1 MVPEQ
6 MQPAPDRGVCSIA
19 LFSGI
24 QDMKQ
29 SFKPYNLPS
38 GGWGSARSLG
48 NILRREGVLLSGS
61 LALTRQNK
69 VDGFQCVSCAWSKP
83 AEPLALEFCE
93 NGAKA
98 TAWEITTHRCTPAF
112 FARHTVTELLDW
124 DDYSLEKAGRLTHPM
139 RYDAATDRYLPVNW
153 VDAFAEIGRELR
165 AIEDRKSV
173 VFYSSGRCSNE
184 TSYLYS
190 LLARLYGNNNL
201 PDSSNMCHETTS
213 VALPE
218 SIGVPVGTVT
228 LDDFGETD
236 CIMFFGQNVGSNSPR
251 MLHALQHASERGVPI
266 IVYNPLRERGLE
278 SFINPQSPTEMLT
291 GKPTRIASQY
301 HQVKAGGDLAALT
314 GICKCLVELDA
325 AAPVLDHTF
334 ISEHTHG
341 FDTFIAWLD
350 LQEWPEL
357 ERRSGLSRTAMEAT
371 AAVYSRSRATMGIYG
386 MGLTQHRA
394 GVETVQM
401 LVNLLL
407 LRGNI
412 GRLGAGICPVRGHS
426 NVQGQRTVGITEK
439 PSLVPLDKLA
449 EQYHFNPPREAG
461 YNTVEACEAILADKI
476 KAFVML
482 GGNFVRAIPDRDQME
497 PAWRRM
503 RLTVNVATKLNRSH
517 LIHGEIS
524 FVLPVLG
531 RIERDVQASGEQSA
545 SMEDS
550 LACIHGS
557 RGVRAPA
564 SKQLISEVKLVAEI
578 AKATL
583 DPNPSVTWDDWVD
596 DYSRIRKS
604 IGETYPDIF
613 HDYDQ
618 RMWEP
623 GGFHRSIPARERVWK
638 TKTKKA
644 NFITPRGL
652 DEDKDMPEVGHDVL
666 RMMTLRSNDQFN
678 TTVYGYSD
686 RFRGIHG
693 TRMVVLMNRDDIDR
707 LGLREGEQVRLRT
720 SSTDNIERS
729 MSGFRVTPYDI
740 PTGCIGTYY
749 PEANTLLPVWH
760 YAEGS
765 KTPAAKSI
773 PVTVERSPP
782 Q

>member
-1 MVPEQ
+1 MAQ
-6 MQPAPDRGVCSIA
+6 
-19 LFSGI
+19 
-24 QDMKQ
+24 KQ
-29 SFKPYNLPS
+29 SFKPYHLPS
-38 GGWGSARSLG
+38 GGWGSVRSLG

-83 AEPLALEFCE
+83 AEPLAAEFCE

-98 TAWEITTHRCTPAF
+98 TAWEITTHRCTPDF
-112 FARHTVTELLDW
+112 FAGHTVSELLGW
-124 DDYSLEKAGRLTHPM
+124 DDYSLEQAGRLTHPM
-139 RYDAATDRYLPVNW
+139 RYDAASDRYLPVSW
-153 VDAFAEIGRELR
+153 SDAFIEIGRELR
-165 AIEDRKSV
+165 AIEDRKNA
-173 VFYSSGRCSNE
+173 VFYSSGRSSNE
-184 TSYLYS
+184 ASYMYG

-228 LDDFGETD
+228 LDDFGTTD

-251 MLHALQHASERGVPI
+251 MLHALQHASDRGVPI

-278 SFINPQSPTEMLT
+278 SFINPQSPTQMLT
-291 GKPTRIASQY
+291 GHRTRIASQY

-314 GICKCLVELDA
+314 GICKSLVEMDDA
-325 AAPVLDHTF
+325 ARAEGGTPTLDHAF
-334 ISEHTHG
+334 IAEHTHG
-341 FDTFIAWLD
+341 LDAFVAWLRQ
-350 LQEWPEL
+350 QEWPEL
-357 ERRSGLSRTAMEAT
+357 ERRAALSRAAMEAT
-371 AAVYSRSRATMGIYG
+371 AAVYANAHATMGIYG

-412 GRLGAGICPVRGHS
+412 GRPGAGICPVRGHS

-439 PSLVPLDKLA
+439 PSLVPMDTLSR
-449 EQYHFNPPREAG
+449 QYHFQPPSEPG
-461 YNTVEACEAILADKI
+461 YNTVEACEAILAGKI

-517 LIHGEIS
+517 LVHGAIS

-531 RIERDVQASGEQSA
+531 RIERDIQVSGEQSI

-550 LACIHGS
+550 TACIHGS

-564 SKQLISEVKLVAEI
+564 SRHLISEVKLVAEI

-583 DPNPSVTWDDWVD
+583 DPNPHVPWDDWVD
-596 DYSRIRKS
+596 DYSRIRTA
-604 IGETYPDIF
+604 IGDTYPEVF
-613 HDYDQ
+613 HDYDR

-623 GGFHRSIPARERVWK
+623 GGFHRSLPARDRVWK
-638 TKTKKA
+638 TKTEKA

-652 DEDKDMPEVGHDVL
+652 DEDKDAPELGHDVL
-666 RMMTLRSNDQFN
+666 RMITLRSNDQFN
-678 TTVYGYSD
+678 TTIYGYDD
-686 RFRGIHG
+686 RFRGVHG
-693 TRMVVLMNRDDIDR
+693 TRMVVLMNQDDIDR
-707 LGLREGEQVRLRT
+707 LGLREGDEVMLRT
-720 SSTDNIERS
+720 SAKDHVRRA
-729 MSGFRVTPYDI
+729 MGGFRVTPYNI

-749 PEANTLLPVWH
+749 PEANTLVPIWH

-765 KTPAAKSI
+765 KTPAAKSV
-773 PVTVERSPP
+773 PVTVERSAAT
-782 Q
+782 